1 MKRARLPLVA
11 LPLSVLAACGGGGG
25 GGGDEAKGAYVAA
38 AAGVCASAQKDSA
51 ALTRPTKPIDLAPA
65 ANRTVAIAK
74 RAQEALAA
82 LTPPPQDAA
91 ELRTRVLDPFAAL
104 VRRGQAYAAQVTAA
118 GTDQAKL
125 LPLLGQ
131 QPTAQGVDLDFL
143 RSYGLGVCADL
154 LDAR

>member
-11 LPLSVLAACGGGGG
+11 LPLSVLAACGRG

-51 ALTRPTKPIDLAPA
+51 ALTRPTKPTDLAPA
-65 ANRTVAIAK
+65 ANSTVAIAK

-82 LTPPPQDAA
+82 LTPPPEDAA

-104 VRRGQAYAAQVTAA
+104 VTRGQAYAAQVTAA

>member
-1 MKRARLPLVA
+1 MKRAALLPLVA
-11 LPLSVLAACGGGGG
+11 LPLSVLAACGGG

-38 AAGVCASAQKDSA
+38 AAGVCESAQKDSA
-51 ALTRPTKPIDLAPA
+51 ALTRPKKPADLAPA
-65 ANRTVAIAK
+65 ANSTVAIAM

-82 LTPPPQDAA
+82 LTPPPADAA
-91 ELRTRVLDPFAAL
+91 ELRTKVLDPFAAL
-104 VRRGQAYAAQVTAA
+104 VTEGQAYAAQVTAA